1 VQQKAKALTTH
12 QKKERAGQPACQSA
26 PARWTA
32 MELKPWRRRRI
43 GELGG
48 ATGNGQEAQPR
59 APGHRLGHKLTRME
73 LPEIYTPV
81 RLFLLPLLPL
91 SLETTA
97 SPSRHQQ
104 LRSPAAGPYYTH
116 DGMATGNHSH
126 APRDST
132 PSVRSFSKN
141 LTSLWMMGNLLSR
154 GSSCTATGSG
164 GGSSGEGSQR
174 LTNPKA

>member
-1 VQQKAKALTTH
+1 MQQKAKALTTH

-97 SPSRHQQ
+97 SPSRQQQ
-104 LRSPAAGPYYTH
+104 LRASGGIVAAGNWQPP
-116 DGMATGNHSH
+116 
-126 APRDST
+126 PRP
-132 PSVRSFSKN
+132 PSARSFSEN
-141 LTSLWMMGNLLSR
+141 LTSLWVMTGRENLCLVVV
-154 GSSCTATGSG
+154 
-164 GGSSGEGSQR
+164 
-174 LTNPKA
+174 